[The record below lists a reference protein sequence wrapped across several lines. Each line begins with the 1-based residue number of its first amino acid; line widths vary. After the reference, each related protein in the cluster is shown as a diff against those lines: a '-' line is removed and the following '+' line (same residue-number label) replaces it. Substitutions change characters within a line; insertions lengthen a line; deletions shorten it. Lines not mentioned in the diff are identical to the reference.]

1 MRIEDIQISL
11 IDIPAGRRVVNPDAA
26 QALAEDMKISGQR
39 EPIEVVEADGRFRL
53 VYGAHRL
60 SGRKL
65 NGDAVITA
73 RVKLPAE
80 YAGEAAIKLS
90 EIAENFMRRELSVL
104 DKAFDV
110 AAWREIYEAATGAVK
125 RGRKGISSKLA
136 TNSDEELG
144 ALAEQFSG
152 TFSAA
157 AQKALKLSRDA
168 VFRSLKIADLS
179 QQIREQISLHP
190 IADNQSELLA
200 LATESEERRA
210 LIVALLTSE
219 PAEATSVAQAVGI
232 IDQVPAATK
241 AEAWEKLSGKF
252 TKLGEA
258 QQRRFLIENWA
269 VVEQLYVELLAQR
282 KAA

>member
-1 MRIEDIQISL
+1 MRIEDIKISL
-11 IDIPAGRRVVNPDAA
+11 IDVPAGRRVVRPDTA
-26 QALAEDMKISGQR
+26 QALAEDMKVSGQR

-53 VYGAHRL
+53 VFGAHRL
-60 SGRKL
+60 SARKL
-65 NGDAVITA
+65 NGDALITA

-110 AAWREIYEAATGAVK
+110 ASWREIYEAATGAIK
-125 RGRKGISSKLA
+125 RGRKAISPKLG
-136 TNSDEELG
+136 TNSDEELSEIS
-144 ALAEQFSG
+144 EQFAGS
-152 TFSAA
+152 FSEAA
-157 AQKALKLSRDA
+157 RRALSLTRNEI
-168 VFRSLKIADLS
+168 FRSLKIASIS
-179 QQIREQISLHP
+179 QDVRERISLHP

-200 LATESEERRA
+200 LAAEAEARHE

-219 PAEATSVAQAVGI
+219 PAKATSVAQAIGI

-269 VVEQLYVELLAQR
+269 VVEQLYVELLATK